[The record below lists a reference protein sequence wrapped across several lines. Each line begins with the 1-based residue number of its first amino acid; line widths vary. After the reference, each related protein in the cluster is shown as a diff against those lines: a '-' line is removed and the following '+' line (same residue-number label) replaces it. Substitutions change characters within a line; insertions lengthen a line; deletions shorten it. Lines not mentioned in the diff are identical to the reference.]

1 MPTEE
6 QAQSE
11 NDHQSKDQ
19 EVDDQENAVMS
30 PKYENNNNSKKLSS
44 SQNNMSRSTRRSSLA
59 SSVNSVKRPLWK
71 KKITKFL
78 DSTPVLIVMSIFTIY
93 CLFMSDIQAACIRI
107 EFDFTS
113 NVIQCILL
121 AIFAIE
127 WVLNIIAKKDYI
139 WSFFF
144 WLDLISTISLIQ
156 DIDWIMNPLLGY
168 SSNRANANRSS
179 VQAAKAVSKV
189 SSASRA
195 TRVLRVIRI
204 VRLIRMV
211 KLYKSIYIAKQNQ
224 ENKEKENKFMNLDGK
239 NERISDK
246 TLDSTNKSVNKSNDS
261 SSNNNRKNSTN
272 SLNFNQNNL
281 PTTENNH
288 NEENNNN
295 NNNNNKKEENKNIKN
310 NDKKEHEEE
319 KKENDEE
326 DNEILKINKKSDKNK
341 DSKLIQSDKSRSD
354 KLLLSENELNKP
366 LKNHDLVEHL
376 TPTTNQNPN
385 QQDKEDKDFSNKIKF
400 IDGKK
405 AELKKKKTVKKSLK
419 KSKTIKGINGE
430 KEEEVLDEEDE
441 EKLIKESR
449 ISRIISDSLTKK
461 TIVLIMILLI
471 IFPFLGDDFYTDT
484 DKTSTYSLI
493 AQYVS
498 ASYDLFDKN
507 SIILNNNV
515 LNQLLDEKYVMLNMT
530 HNGTIIYNND
540 NYSTNYFRYK
550 EVQSVFSDD
559 GYVQIVY
566 SLLKETKLT
575 AILNICQ
582 TIFVCIMLTGAVL
595 LFEYDARTLVLEPL
609 EVMIEIVDTVARDPI
624 NAKNVENLQT
634 GVKAAMLDKN
644 NSKTFKNN
652 TTFANRTLKENQTN
666 NDKNEES
673 YEVSV
678 IKAAII
684 KISALLAIGFGEAG
698 GEIIKK
704 NLTSG
709 QDLNPRLRGKKKT
722 AIFGFCD
729 IRQFE
734 EINLALEEKT
744 ILLINEIADIIHSS
758 VDRFGGATNK
768 NIGESFLNVWKFY
781 NETPV
786 RDADGNV
793 TMERKDNLLEIDP
806 TNPMVEITA
815 DESVCACLRCIK
827 KINKSYNILAYGK
840 NEEIL
845 KRIPNFKLNMG
856 FGLHIGY
863 GIEGAVGSTYKIDA
877 SYLSPNV
884 NIAARLETATRQFGL
899 SLLVSG
905 PLYKLLSEDMKRR
918 MRFVDCVNVKGSVIP
933 LDLYTIDVNL
943 DLKPQEKKISIM
955 SPKDKRKRYQD
966 KKELFQREIEM
977 VKSVTNIIFEKDSY
991 IELTHTK
998 KTEEFYHEWEEGV
1011 KFYKNG
1017 YFKQAAE
1024 QYEKCLKIDPDDGPA
1039 KTLLTYIKN
1048 RNYKKPEGWK
1058 GVRELTS
1065 K

>member
-189 SSASRA
+189 SNASRA

-652 TTFANRTLKENQTN
+652 TTFANRTLKENQAN

-991 IELTHTK
+991 IELTRTK

-1017 YFKQAAE
+1017 YFKQAAQ

>member
-991 IELTHTK
+991 IELTRTK

-1017 YFKQAAE
+1017 YFKQAAQ

>member
-515 LNQLLDEKYVMLNMT
+515 LSQLLDEKYVMLNMT

-609 EVMIEIVDTVARDPI
+609 EVMIEIVDTVAKDPI

-652 TTFANRTLKENQTN
+652 TTFANRTLKENQAN

-991 IELTHTK
+991 IELTRTK

>member
-1 MPTEE
+1 
-6 QAQSE
+6 
-11 NDHQSKDQ
+11 
-19 EVDDQENAVMS
+19 
-30 PKYENNNNSKKLSS
+30 
-44 SQNNMSRSTRRSSLA
+44 
-59 SSVNSVKRPLWK
+59 
-71 KKITKFL
+71 
-78 DSTPVLIVMSIFTIY
+78 
-93 CLFMSDIQAACIRI
+93 
-107 EFDFTS
+107 
-113 NVIQCILL
+113 
-121 AIFAIE
+121 
-127 WVLNIIAKKDYI
+127 
-139 WSFFF
+139 
-144 WLDLISTISLIQ
+144 
-156 DIDWIMNPLLGY
+156 
-168 SSNRANANRSS
+168 
-179 VQAAKAVSKV
+179 
-189 SSASRA
+189 
-195 TRVLRVIRI
+195 
-204 VRLIRMV
+204 
-211 KLYKSIYIAKQNQ
+211 
-224 ENKEKENKFMNLDGK
+224 
-239 NERISDK
+239 
-246 TLDSTNKSVNKSNDS
+246 
-261 SSNNNRKNSTN
+261 
-272 SLNFNQNNL
+272 
-281 PTTENNH
+281 
-288 NEENNNN
+288 
-295 NNNNNKKEENKNIKN
+295 
-310 NDKKEHEEE
+310 
-319 KKENDEE
+319 
-326 DNEILKINKKSDKNK
+326 
-341 DSKLIQSDKSRSD
+341 
-354 KLLLSENELNKP
+354 
-366 LKNHDLVEHL
+366 
-376 TPTTNQNPN
+376 
-385 QQDKEDKDFSNKIKF
+385 
-400 IDGKK
+400 
-405 AELKKKKTVKKSLK
+405 
-419 KSKTIKGINGE
+419 
-430 KEEEVLDEEDE
+430 
-441 EKLIKESR
+441 
-449 ISRIISDSLTKK
+449 
-461 TIVLIMILLI
+461 
-471 IFPFLGDDFYTDT
+471 
-484 DKTSTYSLI
+484 
-493 AQYVS
+493 
-498 ASYDLFDKN
+498 
-507 SIILNNNV
+507 
-515 LNQLLDEKYVMLNMT
+515 MLNMT

-652 TTFANRTLKENQTN
+652 TTFANRTLKENQAN

-991 IELTHTK
+991 IELTRTK

-1017 YFKQAAE
+1017 YFKQAAQ

>member
-189 SSASRA
+189 SNASRA

-652 TTFANRTLKENQTN
+652 TTFANRTLKENQSN

-991 IELTHTK
+991 IELTRTK

-1017 YFKQAAE
+1017 YFKQAAQ

>member
-405 AELKKKKTVKKSLK
+405 AELKKKKTIKKSLK

-991 IELTHTK
+991 IELTRTK

-1017 YFKQAAE
+1017 YFKQAAQ

>member
-6 QAQSE
+6 QAQTD

-19 EVDDQENAVMS
+19 EMDEQENAVMS
-30 PKYENNNNSKKLSS
+30 PKLDNSKKLSS
-44 SQNNMSRSTRRSSLA
+44 SQNNMSRSTRRSSMA
-59 SSVNSVKRPLWK
+59 SSINSVKRPLWK
-71 KKITKFL
+71 KKISKFL
-78 DSTPVLIVMSIFTIY
+78 DSTPILIIMSIFTIY
-93 CLFMSDIQAACIRI
+93 CLFMSDIQLAFIRI

-127 WVLNIIAKKDYI
+127 WILNIIAKKDYI

-224 ENKEKENKFMNLDGK
+224 EKKEKENKLLNFDGK

-246 TLDSTNKSVNKSNDS
+246 TLDSTNKSGKNSNDS
-261 SSNNNRKNSTN
+261 SSYNKRKNSTN
-272 SLNFNQNNL
+272 SLYFNQNNL
-281 PTTENNH
+281 PTTENNP
-288 NEENNNN
+288 N
-295 NNNNNKKEENKNIKN
+295 EENKNNSIKKDEN
-310 NDKKEHEEE
+310 KIKKNIENKEGN
-319 KKENDEE
+319 KENELE
-326 DNEILKINKKSDKNK
+326 NKLENKQIKINKKSDKNK
-341 DSKLIQSDKSRSD
+341 DSKLIQSEKSRSD
-354 KLLLSENELNKP
+354 KLLLSENELNKSS
-366 LKNHDLVEHL
+366 KQNFVEEHL
-376 TPTTNQNPN
+376 TPTTNQNPL

-405 AELKKKKTVKKSLK
+405 AELKKKKTIKKSLK

-430 KEEEVLDEEDE
+430 KEEEILDEEDE

-471 IFPFLGDDFYTDT
+471 IFPFLGDDFYSDT

-507 SIILNNNV
+507 SMILNNNV
-515 LNQLLDEKYVMLNMT
+515 LSQLLDEKFVMLNMT
-530 HNGTIIYNND
+530 YNGTLIYNND

-609 EVMIEIVDTVARDPI
+609 EVMIEIVDTVAKDPI

-634 GVKAAMLDKN
+634 GVKAAILDKN

-652 TTFANRTLKENQTN
+652 TTFANRTLKENQVN

-709 QDLNPRLRGKKKT
+709 QDLNPRLKGKKKT

-827 KINKSYNILAYGK
+827 KINKSYNILSYGK

-943 DLKPQEKKISIM
+943 NLKPQEKKLYII
-955 SPKDKRKRYQD
+955 SPKDKRKKYQD

-977 VKSVTNIIFEKDSY
+977 CKSVSTIIFEKDSY
-991 IELTHTK
+991 MELMHTK
-998 KTEEFYHEWEEGV
+998 KTEDFYKFWEEGV
-1011 KFYKNG
+1011 KYYKNG

-1024 QYEKCLKIDPDDGPA
+1024 EYEKCLKIDPDDGPA

-1048 RNYKKPEGWK
+1048 RNYQKPEGWK

>member
-19 EVDDQENAVMS
+19 EIDDQENAVMS

-609 EVMIEIVDTVARDPI
+609 EVMIEIVDTVAKDPI

-652 TTFANRTLKENQTN
+652 TTFANRTLKENQAN

-991 IELTHTK
+991 IELTRTK

-1017 YFKQAAE
+1017 YFKQAAQ

>member
-1 MPTEE
+1 MPTEA

-93 CLFMSDIQAACIRI
+93 CLFMSDIQSACIRI

-224 ENKEKENKFMNLDGK
+224 EKKEKENKFLNLDGK

-471 IFPFLGDDFYTDT
+471 IFPFLGDDFYSDT

-991 IELTHTK
+991 IELTRTK

-1017 YFKQAAE
+1017 YFKQAAQ

>member
-93 CLFMSDIQAACIRI
+93 CLFMSDIQSACIRI

-471 IFPFLGDDFYTDT
+471 IFPFLGDDFYSDT

-652 TTFANRTLKENQTN
+652 TTFANRTLKENQAN

-991 IELTHTK
+991 IELTRTK

-1017 YFKQAAE
+1017 YFKQAAQ

>member
-1 MPTEE
+1 MPTEA

-93 CLFMSDIQAACIRI
+93 CLFMSDIQLACIRI

-224 ENKEKENKFMNLDGK
+224 EKKEKENKFLNLDGK

-471 IFPFLGDDFYTDT
+471 IFPFLGDDFYSDT

-991 IELTHTK
+991 IELTRTK

-1017 YFKQAAE
+1017 YFKQAAQ